1 MQICQ
6 NLNIFLIC
14 QNLLDLSDYPED
26 HILHDKTNKKVPLTM
41 TDELNGKILK
51 EVVCLRSKLYS
62 IDYLGG
68 TKQSANGVQKS
79 VKKTLHHSLFKN
91 CLLSKSTLRKEM
103 TQLKSVGHQIVVNS
117 VNKIALSCFDD
128 KRYILDDTVSSLAY
142 GHYSLTVSL
151 QESSKS
157 EKSNV
162 NLNIFNFLFFDRKK
176 FFCSR

>member
-1 MQICQ
+1 MST
-6 NLNIFLIC
+6 FKH
-14 QNLLDLSDYPED
+14 LLDLSDYPED

-51 EVVCLRSKLYS
+51 EVVCLSSKLYS

-68 TKQSANGVQKS
+68 TKQSAKGVQKS

-91 CLLSKSTLRKEM
+91 CLLSKSTVRKEM

-128 KRYILDDTVSSLAY
+128 KWYILDDTVSSLAY

-157 EKSNV
+157 EKVECKS
-162 NLNIFNFLFFDRKK
+162 
-176 FFCSR
+176 